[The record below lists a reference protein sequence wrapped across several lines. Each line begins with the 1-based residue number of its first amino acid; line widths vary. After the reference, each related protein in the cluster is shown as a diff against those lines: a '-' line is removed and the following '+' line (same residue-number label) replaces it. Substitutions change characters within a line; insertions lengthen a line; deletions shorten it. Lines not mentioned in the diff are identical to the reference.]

1 MVSFVKPNL
10 LGTAKEFRN
19 RFVNPITNGQC
30 KDSTDGDV
38 RLMKKRAHVLHN
50 SLEGCVNR
58 KDFSV
63 MRNFLPPKNEYV
75 LSIRL
80 SEKQITLYKNY
91 LVKQRGIESINS
103 LGKVHGTQ
111 LFNDFQMLARIWTH
125 PWILKLNDDRV
136 QKIELKN
143 EIKMAEKDF
152 VVDDDDDDD
161 LDDAVICDDNDE
173 DEKESKT
180 STLSDDDCIMET
192 DNNNEATTS
201 KKVTRQ
207 SK

>member
-1 MVSFVKPNL
+1 
-10 LGTAKEFRN
+10 
-19 RFVNPITNGQC
+19 
-30 KDSTDGDV
+30 
-38 RLMKKRAHVLHN
+38 
-50 SLEGCVNR
+50 
-58 KDFSV
+58 

-161 LDDAVICDDNDE
+161 LDDEVICDDNDE
-173 DEKESKT
+173 ERLQPAFNWSFYPVSGQANNAWDALRDSAWIGWRGPALLWSSLYNTPHAVQWT
-180 STLSDDDCIMET
+180 ST
-192 DNNNEATTS
+192 
-201 KKVTRQ
+201 
-207 SK
+207 